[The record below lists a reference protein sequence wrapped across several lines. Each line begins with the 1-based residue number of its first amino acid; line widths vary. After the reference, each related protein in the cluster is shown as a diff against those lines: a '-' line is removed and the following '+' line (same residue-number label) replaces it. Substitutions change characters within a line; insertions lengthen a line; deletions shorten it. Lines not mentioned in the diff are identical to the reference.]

1 MRVQWTTPAL
11 SDLEAIGDYIA
22 RQNPTAAARIVTR
35 ILDQVDLLAS
45 HSHVGRPGRVP
56 GTRELVIPDTPHIL
70 PYRVREDVVE
80 VLAVF
85 HGARQWPEAFD

>member
-1 MRVQWTTPAL
+1 MKVRWTTPAL

-22 RQNPTAAARIVTR
+22 RQNPTAAARVVTR
-35 ILDQVDLLAS
+35 ILDQADLLAS
-45 HSHVGRPGRVP
+45 HSHAGRPERVH
-56 GTRELVIPDTPHIL
+56 GTRELVISDTPYVL

-85 HGARQWPEAFD
+85 HGAR